1 MSPNSNSDP
10 SVLSDPAAVLAEMRD
25 QLSIREVLY
34 RYCRAMDRMDHQL
47 GSSVWHPGGTAD
59 YGVIFEGTG
68 QGFVDWVMVTHAGLD
83 RHSHQIANVLI
94 EVNGDQAAS
103 EAYVTACLRSK
114 PAENGE
120 VVEITSRGRYLDR
133 WSRREAGWAIDHR
146 IFVDDMTTTRTLTAQ
161 EAGDPS
167 GGPGRRDVE
176 DPSYSV
182 FASILR

>member
-1 MSPNSNSDP
+1 MSPNTSSDP
-10 SVLSDPAAVLAEMRD
+10 SVRPDPATVLGEMQDR
-25 QLSIREVLY
+25 QAILAILY

-47 GSSVWHPGGTAD
+47 ASSVWHPGGTAD

-68 QGFVDWVMVTHAGLD
+68 QGFVDWVMVAHANLD
-83 RHSHQIANVLI
+83 RHSHQLANVLI
-94 EVNGDQAAS
+94 EVDGDLAAS
-103 EAYVTACLRSK
+103 EAYVTATLRAK
-114 PAENGE
+114 PDDNGD

-167 GGPGRRDVE
+167 GGPGRRDAE
-176 DPSYSV
+176 DPSYGV
-182 FASILR
+182 FSSIFR

>member
-25 QLSIREVLY
+25 QQSIREVLY

-146 IFVDDMTTTRTLTAQ
+146 IYVGDIRQETTR
-161 EAGDPS
+161 EATPIDIDTTNS
-167 GGPGRRDVE
+167 SRRDRL
-176 DPSYSV
+176 DPSYAV
-182 FASILR
+182 LG

>member
-1 MSPNSNSDP
+1 VSSTASPDLP
-10 SVLSDPAAVLAEMRD
+10 ARPDPAAVLAELQDR
-25 QLSIREVLY
+25 QAILEVLY

-68 QGFVDWVMVTHAGLD
+68 QGFVDWVMVVHAGLD

-94 EVNGDQAAS
+94 EVSGDQAAS
-103 EAYVTACLRSK
+103 EAYVTANLRAK
-114 PAENGE
+114 PDENGD

-133 WSRREAGWAIDHR
+133 WSRRDTGWAIDHR

-167 GGPGRRDVE
+167 GGPGRRDPE
-176 DPSYSV
+176 DPSYGVFTSV
-182 FASILR
+182 FQ

>member
-1 MSPNSNSDP
+1 VSQNSS
-10 SVLSDPAAVLAEMRD
+10 SEASALADPAAVLAEMQARQAILD
-25 QLSIREVLY
+25 VLY

-68 QGFVDWVMVTHAGLD
+68 QGFIDWVMVTHAGLD

-103 EAYVTACLRSK
+103 EAYVTATLRAA
-114 PAENGE
+114 PDENGA
-120 VVEITSRGRYLDR
+120 VTEITSRGRYIDR
-133 WSRREAGWAIDHR
+133 WSRRETGWAIDHR
-146 IFVDDMTTTRTLTAQ
+146 IFVDDMTATRTLTAQ

-176 DPSYSV
+176 DPSYGV